1 MTWQHRLRFA
11 IARSGKTHD
20 EVAYEAGV
28 SPATLRR
35 ILDGE
40 LDPDL
45 EDVARL
51 AYVVHVTV
59 GSLLGERPT
68 TVRLVEDEEIP
79 AMYAVRGATVV
90 YEVIGD
96 TLTREGMLDGDLLFV
111 RPTSDINEAGEQ
123 PTVCRIGGE
132 QYVRVLRDRDIED
145 ETFDLLGIVIGR
157 MGPIS

>member
-11 IARSGKTHD
+11 IARSGKAHD

-51 AYVVHVTV
+51 ARVVHVTV

-68 TVRLVEDEEIP
+68 TVRLVEGEEIP
-79 AMYAVRGATVV
+79 RMYAARGATVV
-90 YEVIGD
+90 YEVVGD
-96 TLTREGMLDGDLLFV
+96 TLTREGILDGDLLFV
-111 RPTSDINEAGEQ
+111 RPTNDIDEAGAQ

-132 QYVRVLRDRDIED
+132 QYVRVLRDRDIDD
-145 ETFDLLGIVIGR
+145 ETFELLGIVIGR
-157 MGPIS
+157 SGPVA